1 MRLYLHIAFLIA
13 FDIHKRMK
21 RSELPRLDWDD
32 MQCFLAIS
40 RLGTLSAAALDMGVT
55 QPTMGRRLE
64 RLHERVG
71 APLLMRTPTGFVLTV
86 AGELVLAHIQRMD
99 DEALAVGRALT
110 GGDDRLQ
117 GEVRIAT
124 VEAFAAHIL
133 VPGLPSLLGRYPK
146 ISVEID
152 VDTRSLSLA
161 RREADIAVRMAP
173 FKQHEIIVR
182 KAGTMDFAVYASESY
197 LAEFNVKSTEKS
209 NGHRLITLQ
218 NTLIDMPEGEWFNA
232 VVSGATRVLATNSRE
247 GQINACAAGV
257 GLACL
262 PRYLADQHPDLRIFD
277 TGEAAP
283 SRSIWVGTHQDTRGS
298 ARIRAVLDWIEDVM
312 RGAKDRLNPA

>member
-1 MRLYLHIAFLIA
+1 MRLCLNIANLFL
-13 FDIHKRMK
+13 FDIRKRMK

-40 RLGTLSAAALDMGVT
+40 RLGTLSAAAQELGVT

-71 APLLMRTPTGFVLTV
+71 APLLLRTPTGFVLTN
-86 AGELVLAHIQRMD
+86 AGELVLAHVQRMD
-99 DEALAVGRALT
+99 DEAMAVGRALT

-133 VPGLPSLLGRYPK
+133 VPGLPRLLMRYPK

-182 KAGTMDFAVYASESY
+182 KAGTMAFAVYASESY
-197 LAEFNVKSTEKS
+197 LAKFNDKSTEKS

-218 NTLIDMPEGEWFNA
+218 STLIDMPEGEWFNG

-247 GQINACAAGV
+247 GQVNACEAGV

-262 PRYLADQHPDLRIFD
+262 PRYLADRHPDLRVFD

-298 ARIRAVLDWIEDVM
+298 ARIRAVLDWIEEVM
-312 RGAKDRLNPA
+312 RDAKDRLNPS

>member
-86 AGELVLAHIQRMD
+86 AGEMVLAHVQRMD
-99 DEALAVGRALT
+99 DEALAVARTLT

-124 VEAFAAHIL
+124 VEAFGAHIL
-133 VPGLPSLLGRYPK
+133 IPGLPSLIDRYPG
-146 ISVEID
+146 ICIEVD

-161 RREADIAVRMAP
+161 RREADIAIRMAP
-173 FKQHEIIVR
+173 FKQHEIVVR
-182 KAGTMDFAVYASESY
+182 KAGVMAFGVYASAQY
-197 LAEFNVKSTEKS
+197 LAENGDNKNT
-209 NGHRLITLQ
+209 GHRLITLQ
-218 NTLIDMPEGEWFNA
+218 NTLIDMPEGEWFNGVTA
-232 VVSGATRVLATNSRE
+232 GASRVLATNSRE
-247 GQINACAAGV
+247 GQVQACLAGV

-262 PRYLADQHPDLRIFD
+262 PRYLGDTHDELKMVDLGR
-277 TGEAAP
+277 TPP
-283 SRSIWVGTHQDTRGS
+283 SRSIWVGTHQDTRSS
-298 ARIRAVLDWIEDVM
+298 ARIRTVLDWIEEVM